1 MQPPRAPWRARVT
14 WVACACP
21 RPGAGTTLGPLP
33 RSARTAHSGRAG
45 AGQGRGRRLGGGGAE
60 PGSSEW
66 PRARAGAGGAPVECW
81 GGPGLSM
88 EQRGGG
94 EGSRAEGAPTS
105 KRCGP
110 VGRWHFID
118 EPQFMEGADYCG
130 WAGDS
135 GVFSLG
141 MGTRDPRL
149 DPA

>member
-21 RPGAGTTLGPLP
+21 RPGAGTPLGPLP
-33 RSARTAHSGRAG
+33 RLARTAHSGRAG
-45 AGQGRGRRLGGGGAE
+45 AGQGRGRRLGRGGAE

-105 KRCGP
+105 KRWGP
-110 VGRWHFID
+110 VGRWYSID
-118 EPQFMEGADYCG
+118 APNSWKERTI
-130 WAGDS
+130 
-135 GVFSLG
+135 
-141 MGTRDPRL
+141 MGGPGTPGFQSRNENS
-149 DPA
+149 